1 MENIIKLEQGQDLK
15 DFFAFKENI
24 GNRLVKKLTNL
35 ESFCEIDY
43 RTNGTD
49 VSVDLVFVI
58 EKRYYGE
65 KYKSY
70 SEVIG
75 KIPTTG
81 KNAYRLNLYN
91 DDETLFL
98 K

>member
-1 MENIIKLEQGQDLK
+1 MKAIKIKQGQDLK
-15 DFFAFKENI
+15 EFFIFKENI
-24 GNRLVKKLTNL
+24 GYRLNKSLTNL
-35 ESFCEIDY
+35 EDFCEISY

-58 EKRYYGE
+58 EKNYYGE
-65 KYKSY
+65 KYKGY

-81 KNAYRLNLYN
+81 KNAYQLQLYK
-91 DDETLFL
+91 DDESLFL
-98 K
+98 N